1 MTTIETT
8 ISIRPIVVTSQ
19 TFTDGVAMF
28 ETATQHRAWGIFVSG
43 PDMNVAGTAPNR
55 QAAIDAAT
63 EPRHAAGVEGP
74 PHCAGGRGDGA
85 RGDAA
90 MISVHVAKLVQRVL
104 RTDQFT
110 VTAPDNA
117 TRFVVI
123 EGDWR
128 HRATPIG
135 DFDCFEHAM
144 LVAEVE
150 ARKRGCEAVDCTLD
164 EAGA

>member
-1 MTTIETT
+1 
-8 ISIRPIVVTSQ
+8 
-19 TFTDGVAMF
+19 
-28 ETATQHRAWGIFVSG
+28 
-43 PDMNVAGTAPNR
+43 
-55 QAAIDAAT
+55 
-63 EPRHAAGVEGP
+63 
-74 PHCAGGRGDGA
+74 
-85 RGDAA
+85 

-128 HRATPIG
+128 HEATPIG

-150 ARKRGCEAVDCTLD
+150 ARKRGCEAIDCTLD
-164 EAGA
+164 EVGA